1 MSKTERQYA
10 HRLEPGEHVA
20 LDQYDPAD
28 TADLEKDEGKE
39 LLQALDAE
47 LSELQELLYAAGQQS
62 VLLIL
67 QGMDTSGKDGTIK
80 RVLKEVNPA
89 GCQIATFKQ
98 PTEEDLAHDFLWRVH
113 PKVPKRGFL
122 GVFNRSHYED
132 VLVVRVHKLAPEK
145 VWRARYWQINDFER
159 LLADTGTILIK
170 CFLHISQEEQKE
182 RLLAREED
190 VTKAWK
196 LAPGDWVE
204 RRSWNDYVAAYE
216 DALHEC
222 GTPWAPWHIIPADKK
237 WFRNVA
243 VAQLLVEALRPY
255 KEGWLEHLAALGKE
269 QLAAIAETREQSDD
283 ESWATHDEES

>member
-1 MSKTERQYA
+1 MSKTERYA
-10 HRLEPGEHVA
+10 HRLEPGDRVA

-28 TADLEKDEGKE
+28 TADLEKDEGRK

-47 LSELQELLYAAGQQS
+47 LAELQELLYAAGQQS
-62 VLLIL
+62 VLLLL

-89 GCQIATFKQ
+89 GCQIVTFKQ
-98 PTEEDLAHDFLWRVH
+98 PTEEELAHDFLWRVH
-113 PKVPKRGFL
+113 AKVPKRGFL

-132 VLVVRVHKLAPEK
+132 VLVVRVHELAPEK

-170 CFLHISQEEQKE
+170 CFLHISKEEQKE

-196 LAPGDWVE
+196 LAPDDWVE
-204 RRSWNDYVAAYE
+204 RRSWDEYIAAYE

-255 KEGWLEHLAALGKE
+255 KEGWLAHLDALGKE
-269 QLAAIAETREQSDD
+269 QLAAITEVRE
-283 ESWATHDEES
+283 HRDEES

>member
-1 MSKTERQYA
+1 MSKTARRYA
-10 HRLEPGEHVA
+10 HRLEPGARIA
-20 LDQYDPAD
+20 LDRYDPAD
-28 TADLEKDEGKE
+28 TAGVEKDEGKA

-47 LSELQELLYAAGQQS
+47 LAELQELLYAAGQQS

-67 QGMDTSGKDGTIK
+67 QGMDTSGKDGTIR

-89 GCQIATFKQ
+89 GCQIVSFKQ
-98 PTEEDLAHDFLWRVH
+98 PTDDDLGRDFLWRIH
-113 PKVPKRGFL
+113 AKAPKRGYL

-132 VLVVRVHKLAPEK
+132 VLVVRVHDLAPEK

-170 CFLHISQEEQKE
+170 CFLHISKGEQKE
-182 RLLAREED
+182 RLLAREQD

-196 LAPGDWVE
+196 LSPGDWVE
-204 RRSWNDYVAAYE
+204 RRSRESYTAAYE

-222 GTPWAPWHIIPADKK
+222 GTPWAPWHIVPADKK
-237 WFRNVA
+237 WFRNIA

-255 KEGWLEHLAALGKE
+255 KEGWLAHLDAIG
-269 QLAAIAETREQSDD
+269 QRQRAAIEQARER
-283 ESWATHDEES
+283 HDEGS